1 MILRARCSCA
11 CAVTNATVDAARS
24 VQDAATVWTTI
35 AHIGDGGAP
44 RVFWRPTKST
54 LIHTWFVG
62 DDLETQ
68 IDIEELSA
76 DIKLLSGSRLDVRKK

>member
-1 MILRARCSCA
+1 MTWPFALPSLI
-11 CAVTNATVDAARS
+11 VDVVA
-24 VQDAATVWTTI
+24 
-35 AHIGDGGAP
+35 DGGAP
-44 RVFWRPTKST
+44 RVFWRSTKST